1 LDIYKRGLWL
11 RGGGWGPVKR
21 VYFFARLGLSVGV
34 LVAVAVSRR
43 LTSFSV
49 MAPLP
54 ARATRAFSNNWLLF
68 RTSEK
73 GCRAPRADAHY
84 FVIGEADGG

>member
-1 LDIYKRGLWL
+1 MWVSLGLL
-11 RGGGWGPVKR
+11 VLSFGYLQKGSLAKGRGGVRGPVKR
-21 VYFFARLGLSVGV
+21 VYFFARLVLSVGV

-54 ARATRAFSNNWLLF
+54 ARATRAFSNNWLLS
-68 RTSEK
+68 RM
-73 GCRAPRADAHY
+73 
-84 FVIGEADGG
+84 